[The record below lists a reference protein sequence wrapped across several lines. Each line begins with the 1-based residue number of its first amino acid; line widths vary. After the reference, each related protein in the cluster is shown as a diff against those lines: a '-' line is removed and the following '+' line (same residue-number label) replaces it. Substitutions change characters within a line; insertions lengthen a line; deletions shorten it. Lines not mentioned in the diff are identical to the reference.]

1 MTQTPS
7 RKLRLRETLTEA
19 LWRAPDVLTGA
30 AGAIGAAAAMSLLIV
45 LAPSSGWIRVMEFAV
60 LGLLLLVTFGA
71 VTRLGVAGD
80 KAGAKALGLGPAGL
94 QATATE
100 ARLLGA
106 SLLCGLFLVII
117 YALLGLTALALF
129 GAAGLDAEAIRMRDW
144 AAAGPAWKLAL
155 LAVVGVILLGAP
167 VLLSVRL
174 SLYAQATVATG
185 RMISLTATRLTN
197 GAILPLLAGLILVQ
211 TPVVIW
217 GLLALTGVLSLT
229 AALVGGIVLIA
240 LVQTPLK
247 AAFLGAAYRRL
258 QQPTDDLAPL

>member
-7 RKLRLRETLTEA
+7 RKLKLRETLTEA
-19 LWRAPDVLTGA
+19 LWRAPEVLSGA
-30 AGAIGAAAAMSLLIV
+30 AGAIGAATAMSLLIV
-45 LAPSSGWIRVMEFAV
+45 LAPSSGWLRGLEYLV
-60 LGLLLLVTFGA
+60 LGLLLLVTLGA
-71 VTRLGVAGD
+71 ATRLGVAGD
-80 KAGAKALGLGPAGL
+80 KPGAKALGLGPAGL

-106 SLLCGLFLVII
+106 SLLCGLFLSIM

-129 GAAGLDAEAIRMRDW
+129 GAAGLDAEAIRLRDW

-167 VLLSVRL
+167 VLLSLRL

-197 GAILPLLAGLILVQ
+197 GAILPLLAGLVLVQ
-211 TPVVIW
+211 TPVLLWI
-217 GLLALTGVLSLT
+217 LLALTGGVPPL

-240 LVQTPLK
+240 LVQIPLK

-258 QQPTDDLAPL
+258 EQPTDDLAPL

>member
-19 LWRAPDVLTGA
+19 LWRAPEILTGA
-30 AGAIGAAAAMSLLIV
+30 AGAIGAAAAMCLLIV
-45 LAPSSGWIRVMEFAV
+45 LAPSSGWVRILELVI
-60 LGLLLLVTFGA
+60 LGLLLLVTLGA

-94 QATATE
+94 QVTGTE

-106 SLLCGLFLVII
+106 SLLCGLFLVIM

-129 GAAGLDAEAIRMRDW
+129 GAAGLDAEAIRLRDW
-144 AAAGPAWKLAL
+144 AAAGPVWKLAL

-167 VLLSVRL
+167 VLLSLRL

-197 GAILPLLAGLILVQ
+197 GALLPLLAGLILVQ
-211 TPVVIW
+211 APAILW
-217 GLLALTGVLSLT
+217 MLLAVAGVLPVS
-229 AALVGGIVLIA
+229 AALVGGIVLVA
-240 LVQTPLK
+240 LVQIPLQ

-258 QQPTDDLAPL
+258 EGPNDDLAPL